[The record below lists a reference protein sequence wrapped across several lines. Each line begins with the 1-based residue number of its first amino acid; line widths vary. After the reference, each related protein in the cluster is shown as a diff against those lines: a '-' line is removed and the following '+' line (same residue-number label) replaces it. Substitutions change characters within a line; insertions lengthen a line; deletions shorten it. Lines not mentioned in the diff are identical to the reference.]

1 MFLHWEVPAW
11 HFDWIDAEQV
21 VGGVAF
27 PLWSEELIIAGVDQ
41 RRGDIRGRCQR
52 VVTFRGC
59 SRPQSRCEFSGAAG
73 CESWVHR
80 FDCGAGLPDHPAF
93 LIFSGKWKALPK
105 HGWSLVANG
114 KRSESGAEVHQECDW
129 PLGCNQRRFRRSNRV
144 ADHDDWVSRAVQ
156 CVQCGL
162 GTLVVSR
169 IGIIERQVW
178 SKHPMSPACESLH
191 QRSPRGAVVPV
202 AVDQAICRHL
212 GGYPT
217 QRGGFQGA
225 VRSGRWS
232 HRSRTRTR
240 ARAIAPPTRLL

>member
-27 PLWSEELIIAGVDQ
+27 PLWSEELIITGVDQ

-129 PLGCNQRRFRRSNRV
+129 PLGCN
-144 ADHDDWVSRAVQ
+144 
-156 CVQCGL
+156 
-162 GTLVVSR
+162 
-169 IGIIERQVW
+169 
-178 SKHPMSPACESLH
+178 
-191 QRSPRGAVVPV
+191 
-202 AVDQAICRHL
+202 
-212 GGYPT
+212 
-217 QRGGFQGA
+217 
-225 VRSGRWS
+225 
-232 HRSRTRTR
+232 
-240 ARAIAPPTRLL
+240 